1 MAWRTTA
8 TFLARA
14 GGVSSM
20 SAIDG
25 TQIAPLHVASNGDGA
40 PGTAKRPVTLWG
52 RSSRRTGQGD
62 RRTSMTLMG
71 RGSIPAP
78 IGVPPPAA
86 GLNPFCR
93 HLSMLYDLPPPQAP
107 LRTFRSL
114 T

>member
-8 TFLARA
+8 TFSARA
-14 GGVSSM
+14 GRVSSI
-20 SAIDG
+20 SAIVEAE
-25 TQIAPLHVASNGDGA
+25 IAPPHVASNGDGA
-40 PGTAKRPVTLWG
+40 PGQAKRPDALWG

-62 RRTSMTLMG
+62 RRTSMTLNG